1 MHLRIVHQ
9 ELLRLPLARLPDI
22 DFYFESQASGTVC
35 GPATHDWSSLR
46 SRAVRLPRC
55 RCRPGIE
62 LALDPNLEQA
72 FAAVREL
79 FLNHRVVLIGYPDV
93 S

>member
-1 MHLRIVHQ
+1 MR
-9 ELLRLPLARLPDI
+9 LLR
-22 DFYFESQASGTVC
+22 SG
-35 GPATHDWSSLR
+35 
-46 SRAVRLPRC
+46 AV
-55 RCRPGIE
+55 PGIE